1 MTDFLNTKNNVMLW
15 NTEQLECQFINDC
28 SLSVELVPECVRQ

>member
-15 NTEQLECQFINDC
+15 KTEQLECQLNDC